1 MLYKINTKK
10 LIMDALC
17 FDILA
22 LVGKQVEIIRQ
33 EIRVGFWTHNGS
45 NIRLVH
51 NQINNIAFVLEKR
64 GKSITPKQSNPNTQY
79 KYVAK
84 VTPTYG
90 IGFGIGLM
98 PGMHV
103 ARPQWGSWVRGPPL
117 RREMPWSYVD
127 AQDYIKDKTNDCAR
141 NPRLTWAPPPL
152 YGLYK
157 EWAEKYTD

>member
-1 MLYKINTKK
+1 
-10 LIMDALC
+10 MDTLC
-17 FDILA
+17 FDILE
-22 LVGKQVEIIRQ
+22 LVGKHVVIKRQ
-33 EIRVGFWTHNGS
+33 EIREGFWTHNGS
-45 NIRLVH
+45 NMRLVH
-51 NQINNIAFVLEKR
+51 NQLNNIILALEKH

-79 KYVAK
+79 KYVANCA
-84 VTPTYG
+84 PTFF

-103 ARPQWGSWVRGPPL
+103 APPQWGSWIRGPPL
-117 RREMPWSYVD
+117 RREMPWRYVD
-127 AQDYIKDKTNDCAR
+127 AQDYIKDKTKDCVR

>member
-84 VTPTYG
+84 VTPTCG

-157 EWAEKYTD
+157 EWAAKYTD